1 MKRDVYAYITTVTL
15 AIAFGFS
22 VFLIYSDNALPF
34 TTQATVKTTSV
45 NVVPEVKGYIKEI
58 FVYEG
63 QHVLPGT
70 DLFQIDPSIYEIE
83 KQKSEASVVQV
94 KSRWLKVQNHL
105 KRIKSLSQH
114 SSVSKE
120 VFDDAQLNEAI
131 AHADYLSAQAS
142 LKMAQLNLDRTLIKA
157 KEASIVTNLSASKGM
172 YASPSTTVIHLVNNQ
187 TQWIE
192 ADFTEKGLSALKK
205 NQAVNIVYDA
215 IPNKVFTGTISSIDL
230 AINSGVGNKNQ
241 LGEITSESRW
251 IRAQQKIRVRVIPDQ
266 ASHLV
271 IAGSRASV
279 MVREGAFISDS
290 WMTLLSW
297 LRFIY

>member
-22 VFLIYSDNALPF
+22 AFLIYSDNVLPF

-45 NVVPEVKGYIKEI
+45 NVVPEVKGYIQAM
-58 FVYEG
+58 FVHEG
-63 QHVLPGT
+63 QKVSLGT
-70 DLFQIDPSIYEIE
+70 PLFQIDPRPYEIE
-83 KQKSEASVVQV
+83 KKRSEAAVAQV

-105 KRIKSLSQH
+105 RRIKSLSKH

-120 VFDDAQLNEAI
+120 TLDDAQSNEAI
-131 AHADYLSAQAS
+131 AYADYLSAQAS
-142 LKMAQLNLDRTLIKA
+142 LKMALLNVDRTLVKA
-157 KEASIVTNLSASKGM
+157 KEASIVTNLSYTKGM
-172 YASPSTTVIHLVNNQ
+172 YATPSTTVIHLVNDEK
-187 TQWIE
+187 QWIE
-192 ADFTEKGLSALKK
+192 ADFTEKGLSALKL

-215 IPNKVFTGTISSIDL
+215 LPNEVFRGTIGSIDQ

-241 LGEITSESRW
+241 LGNIESETRW

-266 ASHLV
+266 KSNLIV
-271 IAGSRASV
+271 AGSRASV
-279 MVREGAFISDS
+279 MVREGVIVSDS
-290 WMTLLSW
+290 WMKLLSW